1 VIIADDLLR
10 RVART
15 AAVICALAALA
26 ALALAGWRAAFGVI
40 GGGVLVAI
48 SGGAVAFTVGAFMPS
63 PQRAVEPG
71 KHRRKRALAVAVFL
85 LHYALLALAAYVM
98 IARLRLHPIGLVGGV
113 TSFVLAAA
121 LEALRRGRK

>member
-1 VIIADDLLR
+1 MIADDLLR

-15 AAVICALAALA
+15 AAIICAAAAVVALPLGGWSAAL
-26 ALALAGWRAAFGVI
+26 GVI

-48 SGGAVAFTVGAFMPS
+48 SAGAVAFTIGAFIPS
-63 PQRAVEPG
+63 PERPAEAGKYRAKRAV
-71 KHRRKRALAVAVFL
+71 AVAVFL